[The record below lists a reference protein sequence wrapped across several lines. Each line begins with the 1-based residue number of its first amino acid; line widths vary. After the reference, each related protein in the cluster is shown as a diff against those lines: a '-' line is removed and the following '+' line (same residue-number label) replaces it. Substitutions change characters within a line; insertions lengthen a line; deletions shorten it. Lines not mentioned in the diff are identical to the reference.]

1 VSDWDSRKQSTNSPY
16 PVALDSNALYSV
28 APLNRWSRREFLAVA
43 GASAFAER
51 GFSQALKPD
60 ITLRIS
66 PVTIEI
72 APGHIIKTTG
82 YNGSAPG
89 PVLRVREGQP
99 VLIEVH
105 NDTPIPEL
113 VHWHGLQIP
122 SEVDGAAE
130 EGTPFIPPHASARY
144 SFIPKPSGTR
154 WYHTHVSAGRDLKRA
169 TYTGQYGFL
178 YIEPKQ
184 EPDAFDAEF
193 FLALHGWDPFMS
205 TMGGDEGGLEVA
217 YKRHSINSHALGSGE
232 PLRVKEGQRV
242 MLRILNASATML
254 HRLALPGHKFRVV
267 ALDGNPVSTPCDVEV
282 LELGPA
288 ERIDAIV
295 TMDHPGVWI
304 LGEPDDHMRAAG
316 LGAVVEYAGRSGEP
330 EWSKPGGAAS
340 VAPWDYTQFGEGRF
354 SNRGPRPEA
363 EIVPL
368 VFKQKFAGNRWVD
381 HWTIN
386 GKEFPKTD
394 PIRVTTG
401 RRYRLAFDNQSDEA
415 HPVHLH
421 RHSFELT
428 KFAGIP
434 VSGVMKDVVMVPA
447 RKQVEVD
454 FIADNP
460 GPTLF
465 HCHQQMHMDY
475 GFMAMV
481 EYAGYRAPAMR
492 HDHSE

>member
-1 VSDWDSRKQSTNSPY
+1 MN
-16 PVALDSNALYSV
+16 
-28 APLNRWSRREFLAVA
+28 RREFLALS
-43 GASAFAER
+43 GASALAQS
-51 GFSQALKPD
+51 GFSQTPNPD

-66 PVTIEI
+66 PVNLEI
-72 APGHIIKTTG
+72 APGHVIKTTG

-105 NDTPIPEL
+105 NDTSIPEL

-122 SEVDGAAE
+122 SEVDGSAE
-130 EGTPFIPPHASARY
+130 EGTPFIAPRSSARY

-169 TYTGQYGFL
+169 TYSGQYGFF

-184 EPDAFDAEF
+184 EPDAFDAEY

-205 TMGGDEGGLEVA
+205 TMGDDEGGLEVA
-217 YKRHSINSHALGSGE
+217 YKRYSINSHALEFGE

-254 HRLALPGHKFRVV
+254 HRLALPGHRFHVV
-267 ALDGNPVSTPCDVEV
+267 ALDGNRVPTPRNVEV

-295 TMDHPGVWI
+295 TMDSPGAWI
-304 LGEPDDHMRAAG
+304 LGEPDDRMRNAG
-316 LGAVVEYAGRSGEP
+316 MGVVVEYAGSSGRAPMFETLGIDP
-330 EWSKPGGAAS
+330 DAHVS
-340 VAPWDYTQFGEGRF
+340 VITGIPVHVGPWDYTQFGEGRF

-394 PIRVTTG
+394 PIRVTNG
-401 RRYRLAFDNQSDEA
+401 RRYRLVFDNQSDEA

-434 VSGVMKDVVMVPA
+434 MSGVMKDVVMVPP

-454 FIADNP
+454 FVADNP

-481 EYAGYRAPAMR
+481 EYAGYRAPAIQHNHR
-492 HDHSE
+492 

>member
-1 VSDWDSRKQSTNSPY
+1 MS
-16 PVALDSNALYSV
+16 
-28 APLNRWSRREFLAVA
+28 LNEAGRMKRREFLALA
-43 GASAFAER
+43 GASAFAR
-51 GFSQALKPD
+51 TGFTQIGFAQTGVLQGVKPD

-66 PVTIEI
+66 PVSIEI

-89 PVLRVREGQP
+89 PLIRVREGQP

-105 NDTPIPEL
+105 NETSIPEL

-130 EGTPFIPPHASARY
+130 EGTPFIAPRASARY
-144 SFIPKPSGTR
+144 SFVPKPSGTR

-169 TYTGQYGFL
+169 TYTGQYGFF
-178 YIEPKQ
+178 YIEPRE
-184 EPDAFDAEF
+184 EPGAFDAEF

-205 TMGGDEGGLEVA
+205 TMGDDEGGLEVA
-217 YKRHSINSHALGSGE
+217 YKRYSINSHALGSGE

-267 ALDGNPVSTPCDVEV
+267 ALDGNRVPTPRDVEV

-295 TMDHPGVWI
+295 TMDRPGVWI
-304 LGEPDDHMRAAG
+304 LGEPDDRMRGAG
-316 LGAVVEYAGRSGEP
+316 LGVVVEYEGRSGEP
-330 EWSKPGGAAS
+330 EWSKPGVVTSAGPWDYT
-340 VAPWDYTQFGEGRF
+340 PWDYTQFGAPLSTGQSGSVQVSAPKVEQQV
-354 SNRGPRPEA
+354 

-368 VFKQKFAGNRWVD
+368 VFRQKFAGNRWVD

-421 RHSFELT
+421 RHSFELV
-428 KFAGIP
+428 KFAG
-434 VSGVMKDVVMVPA
+434 VSMSGVMKDVVVVPA

-454 FIADNP
+454 FVADNP

-475 GFMAMV
+475 GFMTMV
-481 EYAGYRAPAMR
+481 EYAGYSAPAMTP
-492 HDHSE
+492 HSHK

>member
-1 VSDWDSRKQSTNSPY
+1 MK
-16 PVALDSNALYSV
+16 
-28 APLNRWSRREFLAVA
+28 RREFLALA
-43 GASAFAER
+43 GASAFAQT
-51 GFSQALKPD
+51 GVSQSVKPD

-66 PVTIEI
+66 PVSIEI
-72 APGHIIKTTG
+72 APGHVIKTTG

-105 NDTPIPEL
+105 NETSTPEL

-130 EGTPFIPPHASARY
+130 EGTPFIAPRASARY
-144 SFIPKPSGTR
+144 AFVPKPSGTR

-169 TYTGQYGFL
+169 TYTGQYGFF

-205 TMGGDEGGLEVA
+205 TMGDDEGGLEVA
-217 YKRHSINSHALGSGE
+217 YKRYSINSHALGSGE
-232 PLRVKEGQRV
+232 PLRVKQGQRV

-267 ALDGNPVSTPCDVEV
+267 ALDGNRVPSPRDVEE

-295 TMDHPGVWI
+295 TMDSPGVWI
-304 LGEPDDHMRAAG
+304 LGEPDDRVRGAG
-316 LGAVVEYAGRSGEP
+316 LGVVVEYAGRSGAP
-330 EWSKPGGAAS
+330 EWPKPGAVAGVAS
-340 VAPWDYTQFGEGRF
+340 VANGVVTGADSWDYTQFSSAQVSTPGVEQQV
-354 SNRGPRPEA
+354 

-394 PIRVTTG
+394 PIRVTAG

-428 KFAGIP
+428 KFAGVP
-434 VSGVMKDVVMVPA
+434 MSGVMKDVVMVPP

-454 FIADNP
+454 FVADNP

-475 GFMAMV
+475 GFMTMV
-481 EYAGYRAPAMR
+481 EYAGYSAPAMTP
-492 HDHSE
+492 HSHK

>member
-1 VSDWDSRKQSTNSPY
+1 VN
-16 PVALDSNALYSV
+16 
-28 APLNRWSRREFLAVA
+28 RREFLALA
-43 GASAFAER
+43 GSSALAQT
-51 GFSQALKPD
+51 GFSQARPD

-66 PVTIEI
+66 PVNIEI
-72 APGHIIKTTG
+72 APGHVIKTTG
-82 YNGSAPG
+82 YNGSVPG
-89 PVLRVREGQP
+89 PVLRVKEGQP

-105 NDTPIPEL
+105 NDTSIPEL
-113 VHWHGLQIP
+113 VHWHGLQVP

-130 EGTPFIPPHASARY
+130 EGTPFIAPRASARY

-169 TYTGQYGFL
+169 TYSGQYGFL

-184 EPDAFDAEF
+184 EPEAFDAEY

-205 TMGGDEGGLEVA
+205 TMGDDEGGLEVA
-217 YKRHSINSHALGSGE
+217 YKRYSINSHALGSGE
-232 PLRVKEGQRV
+232 PLRVKAGQRV

-254 HRLALPGHKFRVV
+254 HRLALPDHTFRVV
-267 ALDGNPVSTPCDVEV
+267 ALDGNRVPTPRDVEV

-295 TMDHPGVWI
+295 KMDRPGVWI
-304 LGEPDDHMRAAG
+304 LGEPDNRMRDAG
-316 LGAVVEYAGRSGEP
+316 LGVVVEYEGRSGAPMFETLGLP
-330 EWSKPGGAAS
+330 PGAVVSAVTS
-340 VAPWDYTQFGEGRF
+340 VPIHIGPWDYTQFGEGRF
-354 SNRGPRPEA
+354 SNRGPRPEP
-363 EIVPL
+363 EVVPL

-394 PIRVTTG
+394 PIRVTAG
-401 RRYRLAFDNQSDEA
+401 RRYRMVFDNQSDEA

-428 KFAGIP
+428 KFAGVP
-434 VSGVMKDVVMVPA
+434 MSGVMKDVVMVPP

-454 FIADNP
+454 FVADNP

-481 EYAGYRAPAMR
+481 EYAGYQAPAMAPHR
-492 HDHSE
+492 QE

>member
-1 VSDWDSRKQSTNSPY
+1 MN
-16 PVALDSNALYSV
+16 
-28 APLNRWSRREFLAVA
+28 RREFLALA
-43 GASAFAER
+43 GAPAFAQS
-51 GFSQALKPD
+51 GFSQASKPD
-60 ITLRIS
+60 ISLRIS
-66 PVTIEI
+66 PVSIEI
-72 APGHIIKTTG
+72 APGHVIKTTG

-89 PVLRVREGQP
+89 PVLRVKEGQP

-105 NDTPIPEL
+105 NETPIPEL

-130 EGTPFIPPHASARY
+130 EGTPFIAPHASARY

-169 TYTGQYGFL
+169 TYTGQYGFF

-205 TMGGDEGGLEVA
+205 TMGDDEGGLEVA
-217 YKRHSINSHALGSGE
+217 YKRYSINSHALGSGD

-242 MLRILNASATML
+242 MLRILNANATLL

-267 ALDGNPVSTPCDVEV
+267 ALDGNRVPTPRDVEV

-288 ERIDAIV
+288 ERIDAMV
-295 TMDHPGVWI
+295 TMDSPGVWI
-304 LGEPDDHMRAAG
+304 LGEPDDRMRDAG
-316 LGAVVEYAGRSGEP
+316 LGMIVEYAGRSGEP
-330 EWSKPGGAAS
+330 GWSKPG
-340 VAPWDYTQFGEGRF
+340 VTPWNYTQFGSGHVSADQVPSTQGRAD
-354 SNRGPRPEA
+354 A

-434 VSGVMKDVVMVPA
+434 MSGVMKDVVMVPP

-454 FIADNP
+454 FVADNP

-481 EYAGYRAPAMR
+481 EYAGYRAPAMAPHR
-492 HDHSE
+492 QE